1 MGDYYY
7 YKNGKWVFVKNSTE
21 NPDTP
26 EPTPTPTPE
35 PTPTPDEPDPSD
47 KPDQPVNPSEPSTPE
62 EHGNLI
68 FPENP
73 PFVGADGEFDPFA
86 PTPENPSE
94 PKPEEPVQP
103 EVPGNDGLVSTD
115 QPSENQI
122 PPYVETPAEGLEQ
135 SSMGSKWT
143 STKD

>member
-26 EPTPTPTPE
+26 DPTPTPTWSNSN
-35 PTPTPDEPDPSD
+35 TRRAVIQAI
-47 KPDQPVNPSEPSTPE
+47 KPQINQSTHQNHFP
-62 EHGNLI
+62 HQKITGN
-68 FPENP
+68 FDFQKNP
-73 PFVGADGEFDPFA
+73 PFVGADGEFDPS

-103 EVPGNDGLVSTD
+103 EVPGNDGLVS
-115 QPSENQI
+115 
-122 PPYVETPAEGLEQ
+122 LE
-135 SSMGSKWT
+135 
-143 STKD
+143 ST